1 MVVAKKW
8 IGTEEDRND
17 MERLNLEQVVRVRS
31 LIPFSYHYTY
41 AACSETLTD
50 LVYSV

>member
-17 MERLNLEQVVRVRS
+17 MERLKLEQVVRVRS
-31 LIPFSYHYTY
+31 LSPFLITIL
-41 AACSETLTD
+41 TLRVAK
-50 LVYSV
+50 L